1 MKIIYEG
8 DIVEEPDEELGAMV
22 VPPLV
27 GVEVKPAKDSV
38 HPILKQ
44 LENDIER
51 QAEENEK
58 KSPIEKNL
66 ISHFKTI
73 QNKAIEIQREKEKE
87 ERK

>member
-27 GVEVKPAKDSV
+27 GVEVKQAKDSV

-44 LENDIER
+44 LEDDIER
-51 QAEENEK
+51 QAEVNEM

-66 ISHFKTI
+66 INHFKTI